1 MRTKD
6 SPTYISTTIAKLRAL
21 GIGEDEPINIRRLDI
36 QELVAKNLE
45 TFLTVAPKADTV
57 DEKTKAEE
65 QVKEF
70 QFEN

>member
-45 TFLTVAPKADTV
+45 NFLTVAPKADTV
-57 DEKTKAEE
+57 EE
-65 QVKEF
+65 QERVKEF
-70 QFEN
+70 TFE

>member
-1 MRTKD
+1 MARTKD
-6 SPTYISTTIAKLRAL
+6 SPSYVTTTIAKLRAL

-45 TFLTVAPKADTV
+45 NFLTVAPKADTV
-57 DEKTKAEE
+57 DEQE

-70 QFEN
+70 TFEE

>member
-6 SPTYISTTIAKLRAL
+6 SPTYLTTSIAKLIAL
-21 GIGEDEPINIRRLDI
+21 GISEDAPINIRRLDI

-57 DEKTKAEE
+57 EAETETAE

-70 QFEN
+70 KFE